1 MTDEKSTSELMRD
14 VRAEKK
20 VIRFPK
26 HHECDPLSEDAL
38 ALRFSERHENDLR
51 YIAAKGQWFKWDG
64 VRWRPE
70 ATHLAFDLARESC
83 RIDAETYGNGKPPAV
98 TAQMVAAVE
107 RMAKADRR
115 QAATLELFDADEW
128 LFNSATEG
136 DMLTAQTF
144 DLQNGTGRP
153 PSPADFITKKTA
165 CAAAPPG
172 TLHPLWSTF
181 LDRITAGNEELQT
194 FLQRFIGYCCTG
206 DTSEHVFIF
215 AYGTGA
221 NGKGTFINTIL
232 KIFGDYGTVA
242 DVGTFIASNHER
254 HPTDMAK
261 LHGARLV
268 VAQET
273 EKGRRWDEAKIKTM
287 TGGDKITARFMR
299 QDFFDFIPTFKLFI
313 TGNHKPRLENVD
325 EAMRRRLLLV
335 PFTVQI
341 PPEERDPDLPEKLKT
356 EWPAILRWCLDG
368 SGEWRR
374 IGLAPPEL
382 VTEATNSYFDDHDVL
397 KEWLEDR
404 TEDGGPYAFTGSAQ
418 LYASWKQWCDER
430 GIEPGSVKALSDGLT
445 DRGHTPK
452 RTKHGRGFQN
462 LVLRT
467 ME

>member
-1 MTDEKSTSELMRD
+1 MRE

-26 HHECDPLSEDAL
+26 HHDGDPLTEDAL
-38 ALRFSERHENDLR
+38 ALRFSERHENELR
-51 YIAAKGQWFKWDG
+51 YVATKAQWFKWDG
-64 VRWRPE
+64 MRWRPE
-70 ATHLAFDLARESC
+70 ATCLAFDLARDSC
-83 RIDAETYGNGKPPAV
+83 RADTETYGNGKPPAV

-107 RMAKADRR
+107 RMAKTDRR
-115 QAATLELFDADEW
+115 QAATLDQFDADEW

-136 DMLTAQTF
+136 DMVTAQTF
-144 DLQNGTGRP
+144 DLQTGSGRP
-153 PSPADFITKKTA
+153 PSPSDYITKKTA

-172 TLHPLWSTF
+172 TPHPIWSAF
-181 LDRITAGNEELQT
+181 LGRITAGDVDLQA
-194 FLQRFIGYCCTG
+194 FLQRFMGYCCTG
-206 DTSEHVFIF
+206 ATDEHVFVF

-221 NGKGTFINTIL
+221 NGKSTFINTIL

-273 EKGRRWDEAKIKTM
+273 QKGRRWDEAKIKTM

-335 PFTVQI
+335 PFVAQI
-341 PPEERDPDLPEKLKT
+341 PPEERDPELPEKLKT

-368 SGEWRR
+368 CGEWRR
-374 IGLAPPEL
+374 IGLAPPDL
-382 VTEATNSYFDDHDVL
+382 VTEATKSYFDDQDVL
-397 KEWLEDR
+397 REWLDDCTEDR
-404 TEDGGPYAFTGSAQ
+404 GPFAFTTSTQ
-418 LYASWKQWCDER
+418 LYASWKQWCDDR
-430 GIEPGSVKALSDGLT
+430 GLAPGTVKALSDGLT
-445 DRGHTPK
+445 DRGCVPK
-452 RTKHGRGFQN
+452 RTNRGRGFQG
-462 LVLRT
+462 LVLK
-467 ME
+467 EIEQ

>member
-1 MTDEKSTSELMRD
+1 MGDEKSTGELIQQ

-20 VIRFPK
+20 IIPFPGSP
-26 HHECDPLSEDAL
+26 HDGDPLTEDAL
-38 ALRFSERHENDLR
+38 ASRFSEHHENDLR

-64 VRWRPE
+64 IRWRPE
-70 ATHLAFDLARESC
+70 STHLAFDLARECC
-83 RIDAETYGNGKPPAV
+83 RADAETYGNGKPPAV

-115 QAATLELFDADEW
+115 QAATLDQFDADEW

-144 DLQNGTGRP
+144 DLRKGMGR
-153 PSPADFITKKTA
+153 SPNPGSFITKKTA

-172 TLHPLWSTF
+172 TPHPIWTTF
-181 LDRITAGNEELQT
+181 LDRITASNIELQT
-194 FLQRFIGYCCTG
+194 FLQRFMGYCCTG

-232 KIFGDYGTVA
+232 NIFGDYGTVA
-242 DVGTFIASNHER
+242 DVGTFIASNQER

-273 EKGRRWDEAKIKTM
+273 QRGRKWDEAKIKTM

-299 QDFFDFIPTFKLFI
+299 QDFFDFVPTFKLFI

-335 PFTVQI
+335 PFVVQI
-341 PPEERDPDLPEKLKT
+341 PPEERDPELPAKLKT
-356 EWPAILRWCLDG
+356 EWPAILRWCLEG
-368 SGEWRR
+368 CGEWRR
-374 IGLAPPEL
+374 IGLSPPDL
-382 VTEATNSYFDDHDVL
+382 VDEATKNYFDDQDVL
-397 KEWLEDR
+397 REWLVARVTR
-404 TEDGGPYAFTGSAQ
+404 TEGTVSSA
-418 LYASWKQWCDER
+418 
-430 GIEPGSVKALSDGLT
+430 
-445 DRGHTPK
+445 
-452 RTKHGRGFQN
+452 
-462 LVLRT
+462 
-467 ME
+467 